1 MKICLFS
8 AKRYDR
14 ESFDKRNL
22 SRANSNEQPIEIE
35 YFETHLNPKTA
46 SLAKG
51 FDAVCAFV
59 NDDLSEATL
68 AALSAVDIKLVLMRC
83 AGFNNVDIEAAI
95 KLGISVYRVP
105 AYSPE
110 AVAEHAIALMMTLNR
125 RIHKAYQ
132 RTRDA
137 NFSLEG
143 LTGINVFGKTA
154 GVIGTGKIGLA
165 TLRILKGFGCKLL
178 AFDPYPSDAAKELG
192 VEYVSLSQL
201 LKESHIISLHCPLTA
216 ENTYMIG
223 RSAFSQMQKGT
234 LLINTSRGKLVD
246 STACLDALKDG
257 TLGGLALDVYEHEQE
272 LFFEDLSAE
281 VIKDDVFRR
290 LSACHNVIFTGHQAF
305 LTEEALHNIA
315 DTTLTNALDFAH
327 ERDNTNEI
335 TPNVF
340 DNS

>member
-1 MKICLFS
+1 MKISFFS

-14 ESFDKRNL
+14 EHFDAQNT
-22 SRANSNEQPIEIE
+22 SSAVSIE
-35 YFETHLNPKTA
+35 YFDITLSAKTA
-46 SLAKG
+46 RLAHG
-51 FDAVCAFV
+51 ADAVCAFV
-59 NDDLSEATL
+59 NDDLSASTL
-68 AALSAVDIKLVLMRC
+68 QELHKEGIKLILLRC
-83 AGFNNVDIEAAI
+83 AGFNNLDISCAEE
-95 KLGISVYRVP
+95 LGITVSRVP

-143 LTGINVFGKTA
+143 LTGMNIFGKTA

-165 TLRILKGFGCKLL
+165 TARILKGFGCKLI
-178 AFDPYPSDAAKELG
+178 AFDPYPNQAALDLG
-192 VEYVSLSQL
+192 IEYVSMPELLAQSQ
-201 LKESHIISLHCPLTA
+201 IITLHCPLTP
-216 ENTYMIG
+216 ENTYLIG
-223 RSAFSQMQKGT
+223 KSAFTQMQKGT

-246 STACLDALKDG
+246 STACIEALKDG
-257 TLGGLALDVYEHEQE
+257 TLGGLALDVYEHEKE

-281 VIKDDVFRR
+281 VILDDVFRR

-305 LTEEALHNIA
+305 LTQEALQSIA
-315 DTTLTNALDFAH
+315 DTTLVNAKAFS
-327 ERDNTNEI
+327 EGQRSGNEVTAEAI
-335 TPNVF
+335 